1 MKTTTQT
8 VGYLLKTFPKVSE
21 TFILNEILGL
31 ERRGVALEIFSL
43 LRPADGEFQCVSA
56 QVRAPVRYLP
66 HGFTRWALP
75 ALKAH
80 VRLCRRDP
88 RRYAKAARFI
98 AGRKEG
104 LTVFKFL
111 KAGYLATLLEERGIQ
126 HLHAHF
132 ANVPA
137 TMAELVHLL
146 TGLPF
151 SFTAHAKD
159 IYLSD
164 PEILNR
170 KIHHAEFVI
179 TCTEYNRAFLQK
191 ISTNGTPIHRV
202 YHGLDPDRFQ
212 PAIPDPGLV
221 NKPALNMG
229 TGSGPE
235 GGQSLVG
242 TVPADA
248 CPHVPVLLS
257 VGRLREK
264 KGFPVLLR
272 ACRFLKERGY
282 RFRCLIVGYGP
293 LQPELDRMIRT
304 LSLTDHV
311 FLLGKKPHTEV
322 LALYRQATVFVLP
335 CQITGDG
342 DRDGIPNVLLEAMAM
357 QVPVVSTDISGI
369 PELIDHMTNGLMVP
383 PENPEALAQ
392 AIARLLDTPDL
403 RVALG
408 RSGRNRVSE
417 RFSHSC
423 STTTLQTLFT
433 GKYEV
438 PQ

>member
-1 MKTTTQT
+1 MKTNTQT

-31 ERRGVALEIFSL
+31 ERQGIALEIFSL
-43 LRPADGEFQCVSA
+43 CRPADSEFHCVSA
-56 QVRAPVRYLP
+56 QVQAPVRYLP
-66 HGFTRWALP
+66 YGLSRWALP

-88 RRYAKAARFI
+88 RRYAKAVRSI

-111 KAGYLATLLEERGIQ
+111 KAGYLAALLEERGIQ

-164 PEILNR
+164 PDILNR
-170 KIHHAEFVI
+170 KIHHAEFVV
-179 TCTEYNRAFLQK
+179 TCTEYNRAFLQN

-202 YHGLDPDRFQ
+202 YHGLDLDRFQ
-212 PAIPDPGLV
+212 PA
-221 NKPALNMG
+221 
-229 TGSGPE
+229 GSAGPE

-242 TVPADA
+242 TVPAGA
-248 CPHVPVLLS
+248 CPHVPMLLS

-264 KGFPVLLR
+264 KGFPVLLQ
-272 ACRFLKERGY
+272 ACRILKDRGY
-282 RFRCLIVGYGP
+282 RFRCQIVGYGP
-293 LQPELDRMIRT
+293 LQPELERLIRA
-304 LSLTDHV
+304 LDLTDHV

-335 CQITGDG
+335 CQITSDG

-369 PELIDHMTNGLMVP
+369 PELIDHMTNGLTVP
-383 PENPEALAQ
+383 PENPEALTQ
-392 AIARLLDTPDL
+392 ALARLLDRPDL

-408 RSGRNRVSE
+408 RAGRDKVSE
-417 RFSHSC
+417 RFAHSC
-423 STTTLQTLFT
+423 ATATLQTLFT
-433 GKYEV
+433 GTCEV
-438 PQ
+438 SR